1 MKSNAPRPVHPWP
14 VRLTH
19 WINLFAMVC
28 MFMSGWEIYNA
39 SPLFGFRFPPQI
51 TLGGWLG
58 GAIGWHLAVM
68 WLLAC
73 NTLCYVLWS
82 LFSGH
87 LRRDLL
93 PLGLGALRRDIWQ
106 AVTLRLKH
114 RHGHY
119 NAIQKL
125 MYLGVLLLGLLLVL
139 SGLAIWKP
147 VQLQGLVSLFGGFDI
162 ARYVHFFAM
171 SGIGLFVVIHL
182 LMVIIV
188 PRTLWAMITGGKH
201 DG

>member
-1 MKSNAPRPVHPWP
+1 MPSSRHSIHAWP

-19 WINLFAMVC
+19 WVNLLAMTA

-39 SPLFGFRFPPQI
+39 SPLFDFRFPQSM

-68 WLLAC
+68 WLLVG
-73 NTLCYVLWS
+73 NGVLYVLWS
-82 LFSGH
+82 LASGH
-87 LRRDLL
+87 WRQRWL
-93 PLGLGALRRDIWQ
+93 PLTPASLWHAIRLTLTFRLRHESHQ
-106 AVTLRLKH
+106 
-114 RHGHY
+114 Y

-125 MYLGVLLLGLLLVL
+125 MYFGVIALGVLLVL

-147 VQLQGLVSLFGGFDI
+147 VQLQWLTTLLGGFAT

-171 SGIGLFVVIHL
+171 SAIGLFVVIHVM
-182 LMVIIV
+182 MVLIV
-188 PRTLWAMITGGKH
+188 PRTLWTMLTGGKH
-201 DG
+201 E

>member
-1 MKSNAPRPVHPWP
+1 MPTSRRPVHPWP

-19 WINLFAMVC
+19 WLNLLAMIG

-39 SPLFGFRFPPQI
+39 SPLFDFHFPQAM

-68 WLLAC
+68 WLLVG
-73 NTLCYVLWS
+73 NGLLYVLWS
-82 LFSGH
+82 LCSGH
-87 LRRDLL
+87 WRQHWL
-93 PLGLGALRRDIWQ
+93 PLTPASLWRDIRL
-106 AVTLRLKH
+106 ALTFRLRH
-114 RHGHY
+114 ESYQY

-125 MYLGVLLLGLLLVL
+125 MYFGVIVLGVLLVL

-147 VQLQGLVSLFGGFDI
+147 VQLQGLVTVLGGFAI

-171 SGIGLFVVIHL
+171 TSIGLFVVIHV
-182 LMVIIV
+182 LMVLIV
-188 PRTLWAMITGGKH
+188 PRTLWAMLTGGKH
-201 DG
+201 E

>member
-1 MKSNAPRPVHPWP
+1 MPTSRRPVHPWP

-19 WINLFAMVC
+19 WLNLLAMIG

-39 SPLFGFRFPPQI
+39 SPLFDFHFPQAM

-68 WLLAC
+68 WLLVG
-73 NTLCYVLWS
+73 NGLLYVLWS
-82 LFSGH
+82 LCSGH
-87 LRRDLL
+87 WRQHWL
-93 PLGLGALRRDIWQ
+93 PLTPASLWRDIRL
-106 AVTLRLKH
+106 ALTFRLRH
-114 RHGHY
+114 ESYQY

-125 MYLGVLLLGLLLVL
+125 MYFGVIVLGVLLVL

-147 VQLQGLVSLFGGFDI
+147 VQLQGLVTVLGGFAI

-171 SGIGLFVVIHL
+171 ASIGLFVVIHV
-182 LMVIIV
+182 LMVLIV
-188 PRTLWAMITGGKH
+188 PRTLWAMLTGGKH
-201 DG
+201 E